1 MATQPVSDEIL
12 AAIRP
17 AVGGAGLDLEDIEL
31 VFAGRRRILRVLVD
45 KDGGVGLD
53 DIAQLTNEVGSSLD
67 TGDAMGDQPY
77 TLEITS
83 PGVDRPLTAPRHWRR
98 NIGRLVKVTGHDGS
112 VRVGRIVEADDV
124 RAMVDMS
131 GSAEPI
137 AYSDVAKA
145 RIEIEFQRRN
155 IGKD

>member
-145 RIEIEFQRRN
+145 RIEIEFHRRD